1 MEYQIITNLIGTT
14 SDNVYRC
21 INKNWIEVY
30 DHSGSGSV
38 EVRYKP
44 SKQLRFKISLLRSD
58 LCDFSNACIVVQATL
73 VIEEGNNVDLKN
85 RSLTLKNNAPSIS
98 CISKINIVLIDNAE
112 DLDVVML
119 IYNLIEY
126 SKNYKK

>member
-1 MEYQIITNLIGTT
+1 MEYQIITNSIGTT

-44 SKQLRFKISLLRSD
+44 SKQVRFKISLLRSD
-58 LCDFSNACIVVQATL
+58 LCDFSNACIVV
-73 VIEEGNNVDLKN
+73 
-85 RSLTLKNNAPSIS
+85 
-98 CISKINIVLIDNAE
+98 
-112 DLDVVML
+112 
-119 IYNLIEY
+119 
-126 SKNYKK
+126 

>member
-1 MEYQIITNLIGTT
+1 MEYQIITNLIGKT
-14 SDNVYRC
+14 SDNVFRC
-21 INKNWIEVY
+21 ITKNWIEVY
-30 DHSGSGSV
+30 DHSGSV

-44 SKQLRFKISLLRSD
+44 SKQVRFKTSQLRLD
-58 LCDFSNACIVVQATL
+58 LCDFSNGCIFVKATI
-73 VIEEGNNVDLKN
+73 VIEEGDNIDIKN

-119 IYNLIEY
+119 MYNLIEY
-126 SKNYKK
+126 SNSYKK

>member
-1 MEYQIITNLIGTT
+1 MEYQIITNLIGKT
-14 SDNVYRC
+14 SDNVFRC
-21 INKNWIEVY
+21 RTKNWIEVY
-30 DHSGSGSV
+30 NHSGSV

-44 SKQLRFKISLLRSD
+44 SKQVRFKTSQLRLD
-58 LCDFSNACIVVQATL
+58 LCDFSNACIFVKATIVV
-73 VIEEGNNVDLKN
+73 EEGDNIDIKS

-119 IYNLIEY
+119 MYNLIEY
-126 SKNYKK
+126 SNSYKK

>member
-1 MEYQIITNLIGTT
+1 MEYQIITNLIGKTF
-14 SDNVYRC
+14 DNVFRC
-21 INKNWIEVY
+21 ITKNWIEVY
-30 DHSGSGSV
+30 DHSGTV

-44 SKQLRFKISLLRSD
+44 SKQVRFKASQLRLD
-58 LCDFSNACIVVQATL
+58 LCDFSNACIFVKATI
-73 VIEEGNNVDLKN
+73 VIEEGDNIDIKN

-119 IYNLIEY
+119 MYNLIEY
-126 SKNYKK
+126 SNSYKK

>member
-30 DHSGSGSV
+30 DHSGSV

-44 SKQLRFKISLLRSD
+44 SKQVRFKISLLRSD
-58 LCDFSNACIVVQATL
+58 LCDFSNACIVVQATI
-73 VIEEGNNVDLKN
+73 VIEEGNNIDLKN